1 VAEVTQSVRYA
12 ITTTLEEPIR
22 ISASII
28 MRPQKRERTGARIK
42 SEKIYR
48 EKEKE
53 QTREEKRE
61 KKRRREYERRRY
73 SHI

>member
-1 VAEVTQSVRYA
+1 
-12 ITTTLEEPIR
+12 
-22 ISASII
+22 